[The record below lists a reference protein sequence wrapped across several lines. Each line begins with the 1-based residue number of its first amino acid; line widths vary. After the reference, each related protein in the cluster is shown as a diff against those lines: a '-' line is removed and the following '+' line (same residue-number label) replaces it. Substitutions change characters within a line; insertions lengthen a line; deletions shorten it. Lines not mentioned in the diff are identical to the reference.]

1 MSNQTLTDKQLRK
14 LSFDE
19 LKKIISEEK
28 KGLKKDI
35 KESEKKRKLI
45 EKYRNWQKL
54 EKRLNKEKI

>member
-45 EKYRNWQKL
+45 EKYRNW
-54 EKRLNKEKI
+54 